1 MVFPIKPTCY
11 DMAVELLP
19 ASVCTGHL
27 TIRHRHAFV
36 RKDNEIATEDGVIGT
51 HNEQHIY
58 LSVNLSASSGP
69 SRHHATQPAF
79 LVMNRRPTFLLNH
92 QLLSHNKRQ
101 REDNL
106 CTSVTHLLFLYHMA
120 TAAVL
125 TPHDVPTTLNY
136 LAFTLNGEPPYN
148 FTYNP
153 PPEGLPQSNIAVET
167 INTVVHDIRGKE
179 DTASL
184 DITGF
189 EFVQHSSEEKVFVDE
204 EAIRT
209 RYYKEV
215 EELLKKH
222 TGAKR
227 VLIFDHTIR

>member
-1 MVFPIKPTCY
+1 
-11 DMAVELLP
+11 MA
-19 ASVCTGHL
+19 A
-27 TIRHRHAFV
+27 
-36 RKDNEIATEDGVIGT
+36 
-51 HNEQHIY
+51 
-58 LSVNLSASSGP
+58 
-69 SRHHATQPAF
+69 
-79 LVMNRRPTFLLNH
+79 
-92 QLLSHNKRQ
+92 
-101 REDNL
+101 
-106 CTSVTHLLFLYHMA
+106 
-120 TAAVL
+120 AAVL

-136 LAFTLNGEPPYN
+136 FASTLNGEPPYN
-148 FTYNP
+148 FTYSP
-153 PPEGLPQSNIAVET
+153 PPEGLPQSNIAVEA

-189 EFVQHSSEEKVFVDE
+189 EFVQHSSEEKEFVNE

-227 VLIFDHTIR
+227 VSIFDHTIR

>member
-1 MVFPIKPTCY
+1 
-11 DMAVELLP
+11 
-19 ASVCTGHL
+19 
-27 TIRHRHAFV
+27 
-36 RKDNEIATEDGVIGT
+36 
-51 HNEQHIY
+51 
-58 LSVNLSASSGP
+58 
-69 SRHHATQPAF
+69 
-79 LVMNRRPTFLLNH
+79 
-92 QLLSHNKRQ
+92 
-101 REDNL
+101 
-106 CTSVTHLLFLYHMA
+106 MA
-120 TAAVL
+120 TAVL
-125 TPHDVPTTLNY
+125 APHDVPTSLYYLGSTLD
-136 LAFTLNGEPPYN
+136 GEPPYN

-153 PPEGLPQSNIAVET
+153 PPGGLPQSNIVVET

-189 EFVQHSSEEKVFVDE
+189 EFVQHSSEEKEFVDE
-204 EAIRT
+204 EAVRT